1 MGKVEIIDLNDF
13 NVGHLAKRLDNS
25 NPLFVAYLADWCGH
39 CQHFKP
45 QWEMVKQELIN
56 NPHNNEGMVVTCDDK
71 LMQQLPLK
79 QPSGF
84 PTMSL
89 YKGTKHI
96 QDYSG
101 MRDKDSVLN
110 FIRQNLKSSKKKQ
123 KIRKSRK
130 MKKIRKSQKMKK
142 IRKSRKVKKSRKSRK
157 VKKSRKSRKVKK
169 SRKSINRIK
178 KTQRKKQGGE
188 KIKGLE
194 KLLIKKPK
202 DEISPLERKNED
214 ENLTVNERKEFQDMV
229 NKNQS
234 DFEDTYGSESE
245 SD

>member
-13 NVGHLAKRLDNS
+13 NVQHVAKRLNNS

-45 QWEMVKQELIN
+45 QWDMVKQELMM

-89 YKGTKHI
+89 YEGTKHI

-123 KIRKSRK
+123 KK
-130 MKKIRKSQKMKK
+130 
-142 IRKSRKVKKSRKSRK
+142 RKSRKVKKSRKSRK
-157 VKKSRKSRKVKK
+157 KKSQINKVKKTRKSRKSRK
-169 SRKSINRIK
+169 IK
-178 KTQRKKQGGE
+178 K
-188 KIKGLE
+188 
-194 KLLIKKPK
+194 
-202 DEISPLERKNED
+202 KNK
-214 ENLTVNERKEFQDMV
+214 RR
-229 NKNQS
+229 
-234 DFEDTYGSESE
+234 
-245 SD
+245 

>member
-13 NVGHLAKRLDNS
+13 NVQHVAKRLNNS

-45 QWEMVKQELIN
+45 QWDMVKQELMM

-89 YKGTKHI
+89 YEGTKHI

-123 KIRKSRK
+123 KK
-130 MKKIRKSQKMKK
+130 
-142 IRKSRKVKKSRKSRK
+142 RKSRKVKKSRKSRK
-157 VKKSRKSRKVKK
+157 VRKSRKSPKVKKTRKSRKSRK
-169 SRKSINRIK
+169 IK
-178 KTQRKKQGGE
+178 K
-188 KIKGLE
+188 
-194 KLLIKKPK
+194 
-202 DEISPLERKNED
+202 KNK
-214 ENLTVNERKEFQDMV
+214 RR
-229 NKNQS
+229 
-234 DFEDTYGSESE
+234 
-245 SD
+245 

>member
-13 NVGHLAKRLDNS
+13 NVQHVAKRLNNS

-45 QWEMVKQELIN
+45 QWDMVKQELMM

-89 YKGTKHI
+89 YEGTKHI

-123 KIRKSRK
+123 KKRKSSKVKKSRKSRK
-130 MKKIRKSQKMKK
+130 G
-142 IRKSRKVKKSRKSRK
+142 RKSRKVKKSRNSRK
-157 VKKSRKSRKVKK
+157 ARKSRKSRK
-169 SRKSINRIK
+169 IK
-178 KTQRKKQGGE
+178 K
-188 KIKGLE
+188 
-194 KLLIKKPK
+194 
-202 DEISPLERKNED
+202 KNK
-214 ENLTVNERKEFQDMV
+214 RR
-229 NKNQS
+229 
-234 DFEDTYGSESE
+234 
-245 SD
+245 